1 MRKYFSKTLKP
12 TMAAVTQIDSD
23 KSDNAFSAQDVVW
36 ACFSFDM
43 PKGASRL
50 VSCALIVRGLHES
63 PQTDRDLQ
71 LIFAKDKAFDGT
83 APGSLGTGNASANG
97 VGYFNELLGHITVD
111 ITEFAIGLDYMSM
124 ATGGMGGEDA
134 IKTGGRNLVLQG
146 EPNSG
151 TNVGYDKLYCG
162 GIGGASN
169 TFDFATGVILN
180 DADDVAEGDTALVT
194 DGVDADKVFAPG
206 DVILKHDS
214 DTVVGT
220 IKSVSANL
228 ITLESGSGVAISNND
243 ELMNARPVTVILGF
257 EQ

>member
-1 MRKYFSKTLKP
+1 MSKYFSKTLRP
-12 TMAAVTQIDSD
+12 VLPVATMIQSNKTDLPFGAGDVMWDWF
-23 KSDNAFSAQDVVW
+23 AFDV
-36 ACFSFDM
+36 
-43 PKGASRL
+43 PKGACRL
-50 VSCALIVRGLHES
+50 TSAVILVRGENGG
-63 PQTDRDLQ
+63 PQTERDLQ
-71 LIFAKDKAFDGT
+71 LFFGKSDADGT
-83 APGSLGTGNASANG
+83 APTSLGTGNLTVNG
-97 VGYFNELLGHITVD
+97 KGYYNNLLAHIVFD
-111 ITEFAIGLDYMSM
+111 ITEYSGHLDHMSM
-124 ATGGMGGEDA
+124 ATGGMGGDTGTSSFLGA
-134 IKTGGRNLVLQG
+134 ILQG

-162 GIGGASN
+162 GVGGASN
-169 TFDFATGVILN
+169 NWDFATGVILN

-206 DVILKHDS
+206 DIILKHDS

-228 ITLESGSGVAISNND
+228 ITLESGSGVAISDDD

>member
-1 MRKYFSKTLKP
+1 MSKYFSRTLRPVLPVATMIQSNKTDL
-12 TMAAVTQIDSD
+12 
-23 KSDNAFSAQDVVW
+23 AFSAGDVMW
-36 ACFSFDM
+36 DWFAFDV
-43 PKGASRL
+43 PKGACRL
-50 VSCALIVRGLHES
+50 TSAVILVRGENGAA
-63 PQTDRDLQ
+63 QTDRDLQ
-71 LIFAKDKAFDGT
+71 LFFGKGDADGT
-83 APGSLGTGNASANG
+83 DPTSLGTGNATANG
-97 VGYFNELLGHITVD
+97 KGYYNNLLGHLVFD
-111 ITEFAIGLDYMSM
+111 VTEFSIHLDFMSM

-162 GIGGASN
+162 GIGGASK

>member
-1 MRKYFSKTLKP
+1 MSKYFSKTLRP
-12 TMAAVTQIDSD
+12 VLPVATMIQSNKTDLPFTAGDVMFDWF
-23 KSDNAFSAQDVVW
+23 AFDV
-36 ACFSFDM
+36 
-43 PKGASRL
+43 PKGACRL
-50 VSCALIVRGLHES
+50 VSAVILVRGENGA

-71 LIFAKDKAFDGT
+71 LFFAKSDTSGA
-83 APGSLGTGNASANG
+83 APMSLGTGNATVNG
-97 VGYFNELLGHITVD
+97 KGYYNSLLAHLVFD
-111 ITEFAIGLDYMSM
+111 ITEFSSHLDYMSM
-124 ATGGMGGEDA
+124 ATGGMGGDSGLQNKNSL
-134 IKTGGRNLVLQG
+134 ILQG

-162 GIGGASN
+162 GVGGASN
-169 TFDFATGVILN
+169 AWDFATGVILN

-220 IKSVSANL
+220 VKSVSANL
-228 ITLESGSGVAISNND
+228 ITLESGSGVAISDDD
-243 ELMNARPVTVILGF
+243 ELMNASPVTVILGF

>member
-1 MRKYFSKTLKP
+1 MSKYFSKTLRP
-12 TMAAVTQIDSD
+12 VLPVATMIQSNKTDLPFA
-23 KSDNAFSAQDVVW
+23 AQDVMWDWFAFDVPNG
-36 ACFSFDM
+36 AC
-43 PKGASRL
+43 RL
-50 VSCALIVRGLHES
+50 TSAVILVRGENAS
-63 PQTDRDLQ
+63 PQTDRDMQ
-71 LIFAKDKAFDGT
+71 LVFSKSDADGT
-83 APGSLGTGNASANG
+83 APTSLGTGNATADG
-97 VGYFNELLGHITVD
+97 KGYYNNLLAHLVFD

-134 IKTGGRNLVLQG
+134 LRTSRGGIILQG

-151 TNVGYDKLYCG
+151 INVGYDKLYCG
-162 GIGGASN
+162 GIAGASN
-169 TFDFATGVILN
+169 AWDFATGVLLN
-180 DADDVAEGDTALVT
+180 DGTDVAEGDTALVT

-228 ITLESGSGVAISNND
+228 ITLESGSGVAISDDD
-243 ELMNARPVTVILGF
+243 ELVNARPVTVILGF